1 MGVILG
7 YAIRSA
13 SPLLLE
19 LHPIVWKQINKT
31 KLTLDD
37 LKTSDLI
44 RHQMLTVMS
53 EIDRENFDLQV
64 IDQYFTVDLPG
75 GT

>member
-1 MGVILG
+1 MILG

-44 RHQMLTVMS
+44 RHQMLTVIS
-53 EIDRENFDLQV
+53 DIDRENFDSQV

>member
-1 MGVILG
+1 
-7 YAIRSA
+7 
-13 SPLLLE
+13 
-19 LHPIVWKQINKT
+19 
-31 KLTLDD
+31 
-37 LKTSDLI
+37 
-44 RHQMLTVMS
+44 MLTVMS